1 MFCTRCQRTVPDF
14 LWLDSDHPVLTEKP
28 MTLTQ
33 SGDSRVD
40 NRITVTAQIEVQMRM
55 CSDVYYVRT
64 NKDLVDREPEDAK
77 THFAVSEDGKTEQ
90 HIPLKPE
97 HPFVSGYPKPSD

>member
-14 LWLDSDHPVLTEKP
+14 LWLDGDHPVLTEKP

-40 NRITVTAQIEVQMRM
+40 NRMTVTAQIEVQMRM
-55 CSDVYYVRT
+55 CSDVYFVAT
-64 NKDLVDREPEDAK
+64 SKDQVEGAK
-77 THFAVSEDGKTEQ
+77 SHVEVSEDGKTEQ
-90 HIPLKPE
+90 HIPPVPE
-97 HPFVSGYPKPSD
+97 HPFVSGYPKPSS